1 MGDADHTAYEDA
13 VAEWEAVE
21 QLGVFQN
28 SESESLVVNYGN
40 I

>member
-21 QLGVFQN
+21 QLG
-28 SESESLVVNYGN
+28 LIVNVT
-40 I
+40 